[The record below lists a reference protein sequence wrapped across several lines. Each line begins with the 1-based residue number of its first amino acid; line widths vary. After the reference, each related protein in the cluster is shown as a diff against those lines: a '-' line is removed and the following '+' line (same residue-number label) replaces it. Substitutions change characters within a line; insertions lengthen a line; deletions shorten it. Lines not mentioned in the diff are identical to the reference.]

1 MQVNHLV
8 SGKQIYSNCGTNMS
22 MSGDWMRTT
31 PAANSTTLRPILPK
45 GVEKKPGS
53 PAGLSCGIGNPFIVD
68 LSWTS
73 LGWRRGCANRATND
87 TSSSLLFFLFNSS
100 TRSLPLVSGKVLV
113 LVLSCGQWGR
123 STCPSQK
130 LYTPPVHRHWGEGN
144 SPPHAFFTTFPA
156 TTSGGQW

>member
-53 PAGLSCGIGNPFIVD
+53 PAGLSCGIGNPFIVSIY
-68 LSWTS
+68 LCNSVCV
-73 LGWRRGCANRATND
+73 LGN
-87 TSSSLLFFLFNSS
+87 
-100 TRSLPLVSGKVLV
+100 V
-113 LVLSCGQWGR
+113 Q
-123 STCPSQK
+123 
-130 LYTPPVHRHWGEGN
+130 
-144 SPPHAFFTTFPA
+144 
-156 TTSGGQW
+156 